1 MKLAKVTGSVVAT
14 RKAPAI
20 NNLKILLIQPLDDDK
35 NPVGCQIAAIDTVH
49 AGQGDLVYWIL
60 SREAS
65 LALPD
70 PFAPVDATITGIV
83 DQINQ
88 EDVGIK
94 DKDKIFS
101 CDID

>member
-1 MKLAKVTGSVVAT
+1 MKLARVTGSIVAT
-14 RKAPAI
+14 RKTPAI
-20 NNLKILLIQPLDDDK
+20 DNLKILLIQPLDDDK
-35 NPVGCQIAAIDTVH
+35 NPAGDQIAAIDTVH

-83 DQINQ
+83 DQVNQ
-88 EDVGIK
+88 EDIGIK
-94 DKDKIFS
+94 NKDKIFS
-101 CDID
+101 